1 MDRFRAK
8 EFVKLLLVIS
18 AVSALHMVNG
28 LDESRKLDETPAVP
42 TGSTD
47 EKCTPCTQY
56 PSPPPPS
63 PPPPSPPPSPK
74 KPPSPATPYCPP
86 PPSSF
91 LYITGP
97 PGELYPID
105 PDFTNDAG
113 KSISSFKARL
123 PVLIGSGLFAVLALW

>member
-1 MDRFRAK
+1 MDRLIK
-8 EFVKLLLVIS
+8 IMLVIS

-28 LDESRKLDETPAVP
+28 LESRKLDETPTTVP
-42 TGSTD
+42 AGD

-56 PSPPPPS
+56 PPPPPPS

-86 PPSSF
+86 PPASL

-105 PDFTNDAG
+105 PDYTNDAG
-113 KSISSFKARL
+113 KSISLIEARL
-123 PVLIGSGLFAVLALW
+123 PVLIGSGLLAVLALW